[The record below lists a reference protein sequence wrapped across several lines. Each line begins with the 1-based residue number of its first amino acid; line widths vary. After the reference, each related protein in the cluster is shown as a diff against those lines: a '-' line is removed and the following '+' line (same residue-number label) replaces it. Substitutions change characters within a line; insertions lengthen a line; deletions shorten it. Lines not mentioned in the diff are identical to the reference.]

1 MRVRSL
7 AALVAAVAVSV
18 TLAACGATDSTSPA
32 TSAASSH
39 STIAAPTDSAKANLV
54 GDLLGGVL
62 SSPTTVTP
70 LLRDKPLAKSIT
82 VSKSIGILGGTIA
95 IPEAGLAIVVPPL
108 AIPST
113 KTISVTALA
122 GSNVAYEF
130 APHGLKF
137 ALPLVATQN
146 ISKTHGVGGGL
157 LGVLKL
163 GYFPDANH
171 VTSVTELLSVQVDLL
186 HTTAV
191 STIWHFSG
199 YIYAGGRGGDDG
211 F

>member
-7 AALVAAVAVSV
+7 AGLIAAVVVSV
-18 TLAACGATDSTSPA
+18 SLAACGATDSTAPSTP
-32 TSAASSH
+32 SAASH
-39 STIAAPTDSAKANLV
+39 QTIAAPDGANANVV
-54 GDLLGGVL
+54 GDLLGSVL
-62 SSPTTVTP
+62 GSPTTITP
-70 LLRDKPLAKSIT
+70 VLRDTPLAKSIT
-82 VSKSIGILGGTIA
+82 VTKNIGILGGTIA
-95 IPEAGLAIVVPPL
+95 IPQAGLVIVVPPL
-108 AIPST
+108 AVTGT

-122 GSNVAYEF
+122 GDKLAYEF

-137 ALPLVATQN
+137 TLPLVATQN
-146 ISKTHGVGGGL
+146 ITKTHNSGGGL

-163 GYFPDANH
+163 GYFPDASH

-186 HTTAV
+186 HTTAI

-199 YIYAGGRGGDDG
+199 YIYAGGRDGGDS